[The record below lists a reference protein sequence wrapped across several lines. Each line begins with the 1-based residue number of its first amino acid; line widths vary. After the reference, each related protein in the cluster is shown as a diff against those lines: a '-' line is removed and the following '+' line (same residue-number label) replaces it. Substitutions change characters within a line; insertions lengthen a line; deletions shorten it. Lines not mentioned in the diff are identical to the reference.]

1 MTTLPSPIIYPPQG
15 VLTLIS
21 RAWTLVRI
29 NLKVV
34 LGLMALPTL
43 FNTLFH
49 VLLSLF
55 SNQSF
60 LTQVGYA
67 ELGFRLLLLGGTFLL
82 AIPIFLAWLVSYGM
96 LGRFFYLSI
105 LRNTAPT
112 VKECFQHLR
121 ENALSLVGMTFLLGL
136 MVMGMLVVT
145 FIIFYMGILLTG
157 YIYFAVAALSAS
169 KGVTSS
175 SVLMAIFAL
184 LVGFGAL
191 VLLVS
196 LGTMQWFLFN
206 VPILSL
212 LTATGKPKGFWRHIG
227 DSYQILF
234 RLTPRVILFS
244 VGFLLLSWIFMGVLM
259 SPALIWIK
267 VEMSRTGLASHH
279 SVPLYVQSIWNIWSS
294 LANCLIMP
302 FYISAMTLFWYDCQ
316 TRSEGLDLKL
326 WLEKLQVRK
335 PGNPATPAIAPKE

>member
-15 VLTLIS
+15 ILTLIS

-34 LGLMALPTL
+34 LLLMAIPTL

-55 SNQSF
+55 SNHSF
-60 LTQVGYA
+60 LTPVGYA
-67 ELGFRLLLLGGTFLL
+67 ELGFRLLLLGGALL
-82 AIPIFLAWLVSYGM
+82 LVIPIFLAWLVSYGM

-105 LRNTAPT
+105 LRSTAPT

-121 ENALSLVGMTFLLGL
+121 KNWLSLMGMTFLLGL

-145 FIIFYMGILLTG
+145 LIIFYLGMLLTG
-157 YIYFAVAALSAS
+157 FTVTALSAS
-169 KGVTSS
+169 QGFTSYGHG
-175 SVLMAIFAL
+175 VLMVIFAL
-184 LVGFGAL
+184 VVGFGAL

-212 LTATGKPKGFWRHIG
+212 LTTTGKRKGFWRHIG

-244 VGFLLLSWIFMGVLM
+244 IGFVLLSWIFMGVLM
-259 SPALIWIK
+259 SPALIWIQ

-294 LANCLIMP
+294 LANCLITP
-302 FYISAMTLFWYDCQ
+302 FYISAITLFWYDCQ

-335 PGNPATPAIAPKE
+335 PGNPATLAMAPKA

>member
-1 MTTLPSPIIYPPQG
+1 MTTLPSPYIYPPQG
-15 VLTLIS
+15 ILTLIS
-21 RAWTLVRI
+21 RAWNLVRI

-34 LGLMALPTL
+34 IGIMALPTL

-60 LTQVGYA
+60 LTQVGST
-67 ELGFRLLLLGGTFLL
+67 ELGFRLLLLVGTSLLVIPSFFL
-82 AIPIFLAWLVSYGM
+82 WLVSYGL

-112 VKECFQHLR
+112 AKECFQHLR
-121 ENALSLVGMTFLLGL
+121 ENWLALMGMTLLLGL
-136 MVMGMLVVT
+136 MVMGLLVLT
-145 FIIFYMGILLTG
+145 ILIFYLGMLLIGFT
-157 YIYFAVAALSAS
+157 VAALAISA
-169 KGVTSS
+169 GTDSS
-175 SVLMAIFAL
+175 RLMMAIFAL
-184 LVGFGAL
+184 VLGFAAL
-191 VLLVS
+191 SLLVI

-212 LTATGKPKGFWRHIG
+212 LTTTGQRKGFWKHIG
-227 DSYQILF
+227 DSCQILF
-234 RLTPRVILFS
+234 RLIPRVILFS
-244 VGFLLLSWIFMGVLM
+244 VSFVVLSWIFMGVLM

-267 VEMSRTGLASHH
+267 LEMSRTALASHH
-279 SVPLYVQSIWNIWSS
+279 LLPLYIQSIWNIWSS

-302 FYISAMTLFWYDCQ
+302 FYISAITLFWYDCQ

-326 WLEKLQVRK
+326 WLEKLQIRK
-335 PGNPATPAIAPKE
+335 TGNLAVPLTFPAE